1 VDRRRFGLTCAGFLL
16 AARRASWAGPRPR
29 RVVVA
34 GAGIV
39 GASIAYH
46 LARRGAAVT
55 LCEKERPAAG
65 ATEKSFAWINATF
78 SKQPRAYFELNRL
91 GMSRWRELDA
101 ELSGAPAV
109 RWGGSVEWYPPGED
123 AEALRRDLRRHQEW
137 GYDARL
143 VEEPELRGLVPGLVP
158 GPFATASF
166 SGSEGWVDPVGAVLA
181 LLAAARRHGAEVLH
195 PAEITGLDRAD
206 GRVRAAR
213 TTRGT
218 VEADA
223 VVLACGVDTPRIAAL
238 AGITVP
244 LKDAPGVLAHARPGS
259 RQLERVVLAP
269 GAHVV
274 QRPDGRLV
282 TGSSF
287 GGSPVMETGRGYG
300 EQLLKEAARFLP
312 GVATLELERVT
323 LGWRVMP
330 TDELPIVG
338 FAAACPNL
346 YLAAM
351 HSGVTLGPL
360 VGQLA
365 ATEILDGVS
374 VDLLQPFRLARFA

>member
-1 VDRRRFGLTCAGFLL
+1 MDRRRFGFACAGFLL
-16 AARRASWAGPRPR
+16 AARRASWAELRPR

-34 GAGIV
+34 GAGII

-55 LCEKERPAAG
+55 LCEKDRPAAG

-91 GMSRWRELDA
+91 GMARWHELDA
-101 ELSGAPAV
+101 ELAGSLGV
-109 RWGGSVEWYPPGED
+109 RWGGSVEWYPPGDD

-137 GYDARL
+137 GYDARPL
-143 VEEPELRGLVPGLVP
+143 DEAELLALVPGLVP
-158 GPFATASF
+158 GPTAAASF
-166 SGSEGWVDPVGAVLA
+166 SASEGWVDPVAAVDA
-181 LLAAARRHGAEVLH
+181 LLTAARGHGARVLH
-195 PAEITGLDRAD
+195 PAEVTGLDLAA
-206 GRVRAAR
+206 GRVRGVK
-213 TTRGT
+213 TTSGPL
-218 VEADA
+218 EADA
-223 VVLACGVDTPRIAAL
+223 LVVACGVDTPRIAAL
-238 AGITVP
+238 AGVAVP
-244 LKDAPGVLAHARPGS
+244 LKDAPGVLAHTRVAS
-259 RQLERVVLAP
+259 RQVERVVLAP

-274 QRPDGRLV
+274 QRPDGRVV

-287 GGSPVMETGRGYG
+287 GGSPVTDAGRGYG

-312 GVATLELERVT
+312 GLASLDLDRVT

-330 TDELPIVG
+330 KDELPILG
-338 FAAACPNL
+338 LAAACPNL
-346 YLAAM
+346 YVAAL

-365 ATEILDGVS
+365 AAEILDGVT
-374 VDLLQPFRLARFA
+374 VDLLQPFRLARFG